1 MGVHRIFLG
10 TLRNLL
16 EQHGHRRKIAA
27 LLIVFA
33 THTIVKMIYYIATF
47 IAIVAAVNGKV
58 YFKENFNDA
67 AWEKRWTVPS
77 DWKPTVRI
85 SSRYA

>member
-1 MGVHRIFLG
+1 
-10 TLRNLL
+10 
-16 EQHGHRRKIAA
+16 
-27 LLIVFA
+27 
-33 THTIVKMIYYIATF
+33 MIYYIATF

-77 DWKPTVRI
+77 DWKPSVRI
-85 SSRYA
+85 IGRCE